1 MRHMPVDY
9 HCMREKEALCDGTC
23 SAAERG
29 SQVITQRN
37 RLFVSKRAYAG
48 ARLLVAVVFV
58 FVGKTKWGRG
68 VLHGN
73 FNALSGN

>member
-1 MRHMPVDY
+1 
-9 HCMREKEALCDGTC
+9 L
-23 SAAERG
+23 
-29 SQVITQRN
+29 
-37 RLFVSKRAYAG
+37 KRAYAG

-73 FNALSGN
+73 FDALSGN